1 MLVMLA
7 AMLAATLGG
16 SGALTRS
23 AHAQSPSVESGI
35 PTPSE
40 HYAPE
45 VYDQYPQNWATAQD
59 DRGIVYVANRD
70 GLIEYDG
77 ATWRFI
83 PVLDDDTTRVG
94 TTVRSVDAGADGV
107 VYVGTENDFG
117 RLRPDSVGVLQ
128 FESLRWALPERLQDV
143 DDIWSTV
150 ATRDG
155 ACFQSRKRLYCWDGE
170 RLRTWASERGFH
182 TAFSLRGTLYV
193 RDFGRGLMML
203 DGTTLREARHGD
215 AFKDTP
221 VYFMLPYPD
230 GRAILGTTT
239 RGLLLYGEEGV
250 RPFPTEADP
259 LLRRTRLYDGARL
272 PGDRYALSTLG
283 EGVVVIDADGRL
295 VRRLSPEVHL
305 PDGVVNHVAVGREGE
320 LWMAFNSAGLMHADV
335 LSPLSRIGR
344 AFGLNGTVRS
354 VVRNGG
360 RLYVATGM
368 GLYVFDRVPHPSID
382 DPVLARKMGR
392 PVARPVPEVHIPTR
406 MRSTSRGLYVASQ
419 RGIYRVR
426 GGEVQRLESLTAFD
440 IAPSRRYP
448 DRIIAGT
455 RDGLIVLNET
465 TGERRRVEEVE
476 DKVRKVHERPDG
488 TLWLTTLR
496 GRILRVRFPD
506 GIDRPAVVRVF
517 GAEDGLPAV
526 RGAVTT
532 LDGEVVFVSGS
543 GVHRLMDDSGAAARF
558 EPAPDLLPGT
568 SDDGSLRTLTSVGSQ
583 GVWALRGDVVYWG
596 ARTSDEAYEWRRVDE
611 LSFPKE
617 NASSI
622 YAGRDGIVWLTNG
635 DEVIRYDT
643 GIHRTFVDDF
653 SAYVRQVTAIRNG
666 AVVYGGAAYRSA
678 ATDPAKPAES
688 ANSADSVSTA
698 GAGVRAVQYADNDLR
713 FDFAAPMFNVTTPV
727 QYQYRLEGVDASW
740 SEWGEQT
747 SAVYTN
753 LFEGHYRFEVRA
765 RNERGAQSRT
775 AVFAFRVVPP
785 WYRTMW
791 AYGFY
796 TLCFVLVGFGFRRY
810 YKAIEANEAARRQEE
825 QLGRE
830 RLANERL
837 QRANTRLRQANEL
850 KENFLA
856 STSHELRT
864 PLTNILGFADLLKEE
879 TESRVHS
886 HLDVIEVNGRRLLR
900 TLNAL
905 LDLAS
910 LRAGEMSP
918 NLRRTNVSTV
928 VMQVARQYRDRVD
941 EKGIELRFDLPQAPV
956 HALLDVQYLEQILHN
971 LIDNAIKFT
980 DAGRVEIRV
989 EATAREV
996 AVQVSDTGIGIDAA
1010 FMPDLFRD
1018 FKQESHGLS
1027 RNYDGSGLGLA
1038 ISARLVELM
1047 NGTITVRTEKGE
1059 GSTFT
1064 VRFPR
1069 RQAERSSPD
1078 APPDQGEPA
1087 TREV

>member
-1 MLVMLA
+1 V
-7 AMLAATLGG
+7 
-16 SGALTRS
+16 R
-23 AHAQSPSVESGI
+23 
-35 PTPSE
+35 
-40 HYAPE
+40 
-45 VYDQYPQNWATAQD
+45 
-59 DRGIVYVANRD
+59 
-70 GLIEYDG
+70 
-77 ATWRFI
+77 RF
-83 PVLDDDTTRVG
+83 
-94 TTVRSVDAGADGV
+94 A
-107 VYVGTENDFG
+107 
-117 RLRPDSVGVLQ
+117 
-128 FESLRWALPERLQDV
+128 
-143 DDIWSTV
+143 
-150 ATRDG
+150 
-155 ACFQSRKRLYCWDGE
+155 
-170 RLRTWASERGFH
+170 
-182 TAFSLRGTLYV
+182 
-193 RDFGRGLMML
+193 
-203 DGTTLREARHGD
+203 
-215 AFKDTP
+215 
-221 VYFMLPYPD
+221 
-230 GRAILGTTT
+230 
-239 RGLLLYGEEGV
+239 
-250 RPFPTEADP
+250 TEADP
-259 LLRRTRLYDGARL
+259 LLKRTRLYHGTRL
-272 PGDRYALSTLG
+272 PGDRYAISTLG

-305 PDGVVNHVAVGREGE
+305 PDGVVNHVATGREGE
-320 LWMAFNSAGLMHADV
+320 LWMAFNSAGLMQADV
-335 LSPLSRIGR
+335 LSPLSRIGG

-354 VVRNGG
+354 VARNGG
-360 RLYVATGM
+360 RLYAATGM
-368 GLYVFDRVPHPSID
+368 GLYVFDRVPHPGID
-382 DPVLARKMGR
+382 DPEIARQMGR

-419 RGIYRVR
+419 RGIYRIR
-426 GGEVQRLESLTAFD
+426 GAEVQRLASLTVFD

-448 DRIIAGT
+448 DRILAGT
-455 RDGLIVLNET
+455 RKGLILINET
-465 TGERRRVEEVE
+465 TGERRPVEEVE
-476 DKVRKVHERPDG
+476 AKVRKVHERPDG

-506 GIDRPAVVRVF
+506 GIDQPAVVRIF

-543 GVHRLMDDSGAAARF
+543 GVHRLVESGPAARF

-568 SDDGSLRTLTSVGSQ
+568 ADDGPLRTLTSVGSQ

-596 ARTSDEAYEWRRVDE
+596 ARASGKTYEWRRVDE

-635 DEVIRYDT
+635 DELIRYDT

-666 AVVYGGAAYRSA
+666 SVVYGGAV
-678 ATDPAKPAES
+678 ATGL
-688 ANSADSVSTA
+688 ADVAPDAGNPGAGRA
-698 GAGVRAVQYADNDLR
+698 GAVGRSLGGAGIPLRTAAAQASATGGSGDTAAVQHGASGDVESTVSYADNDLR
-713 FDFAAPMFNVTTPV
+713 FDFAAPMFNVMTPV

-740 SEWGEQT
+740 SDWREQT

-753 LFEGHYRFEVRA
+753 LFEGRYRFLVRA
-765 RNERGAQSRT
+765 RNERGAESRT
-775 AVFAFRVVPP
+775 AAFAFRVVPP

-796 TLCFVLVGFGFRRY
+796 TLCFVVVGFGFRRY
-810 YKAIEANEAARRQEE
+810 YKAMEANEEARRQEE

-879 TESRVHS
+879 TETRVHP
-886 HLDVIEVNGRRLLR
+886 HLDVIEDNGRRLLR

-928 VMQVARQYRDRVD
+928 VMRIAREYRDRTG
-941 EKGIELRFDLPQAPV
+941 EKGIELRLDLPQAPV

-980 DAGRVEIRV
+980 DTGGVEVGV

-996 AVQVSDTGIGIDAA
+996 AVQVADTGIGIDAA

-1047 NGTITVRTEKGE
+1047 NGTITVRSEKGR

-1069 RQAERSSPD
+1069 RQAERRTP
-1078 APPDQGEPA
+1078 ATPPDREEPA
-1087 TREV
+1087 AREA